1 MTPTAVP
8 QSGLFT
14 QLQPLLVHRAV
25 LITISKLEG
34 DQLQV
39 NICPRQLAQHRRRLG
54 GGLSRCGWRR
64 C

>member
-14 QLQPLLVHRAV
+14 QLQPLLAHRAV

-39 NICPRQLAQHRRRLG
+39 NICPRHLRMAKMRR
-54 GGLSRCGWRR
+54 SRSRSV
-64 C
+64 